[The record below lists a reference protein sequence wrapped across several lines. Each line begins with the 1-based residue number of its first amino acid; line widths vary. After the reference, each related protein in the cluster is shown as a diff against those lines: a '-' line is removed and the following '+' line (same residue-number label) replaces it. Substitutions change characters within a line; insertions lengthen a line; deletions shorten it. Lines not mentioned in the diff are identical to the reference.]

1 GALPAVPRADA
12 LPQRRPEPL
21 HRCTQHVAT
30 SHLEARLE
38 LPDLEAE
45 ATRFRLDHP
54 PGLPAI
60 DRDRPTV
67 LDPTDRHVD
76 RWGEVADDGEPRERS
91 PRLIGEPL
99 RKLAV
104 PEERLQQARHTTLDR
119 RATGDHRR
127 VVAQQL
133 AGNVLAQLKA
143 IDLAPDRRPI
153 PLPALPLN

>member
-1 GALPAVPRADA
+1 MP
-12 LPQRRPEPL
+12 
-21 HRCTQHVAT
+21 
-30 SHLEARLE
+30 SRLG
-38 LPDLEAE
+38 
-45 ATRFRLDHP
+45 HP
-54 PGLPAI
+54 PRLPAI

-119 RATGDHRR
+119 GATGDHRR

-133 AGNVLAQLKA
+133 AGNVLAQLEA
-143 IDLAPDRRPI
+143 IDLVPELRRIAVQALSLDVAHQDDPG
-153 PLPALPLN
+153 PAAGGLEPTLQRLRRGQERCVPAHETLETLV